1 MGDACASCGTALP
14 AGAAFCPECGSAALQ
29 PMTGLPVGPP
39 RGPPVPP
46 HTHPYPAAAVPA
58 EPDSGGAARNITAGA
73 VGLSGALLVGV
84 VSFLPWAAITHSF
97 LTART
102 QTVSGWDWFDHGV
115 ETGPHFAVL
124 ALLAAAL
131 AGLLISQVAPLA
143 VRMTMVAVGALS
155 LGLAAYAMSDILD
168 RKGKVQT
175 LGDVD
180 VTLRYGLWVL
190 GIGAVMILVAGVVA
204 RQRP

>member
-1 MGDACASCGTALP
+1 MGDACAKCGTALP
-14 AGAAFCPECGSAALQ
+14 AGAAFCPECGSAALP
-29 PMTGLPVGPP
+29 PMTRPRLGPSAGLPPAPDQYPTGV
-39 RGPPVPP
+39 VPP
-46 HTHPYPAAAVPA
+46 GA
-58 EPDSGGAARNITAGA
+58 DSGGAARNIVAGTI
-73 VGLSGALLVGV
+73 GLSGALLAGV
-84 VSFLPWAAITHSF
+84 ASFLPWAAITHSF

-124 ALLAAAL
+124 ALVAAAL

-143 VRMTMVAVGALS
+143 VRITMATVGALG
-155 LGLAAYAMSDILD
+155 LGLAAYAISDILD
-168 RKGKVQT
+168 RKGEVQT

-190 GIGAVMILVAGVVA
+190 GLGAAMILVAGVVA
-204 RQRP
+204 RKRP

>member
-1 MGDACASCGTALP
+1 
-14 AGAAFCPECGSAALQ
+14 
-29 PMTGLPVGPP
+29 MTGPPLGPP
-39 RGPPVPP
+39 GGPPLPP

-58 EPDSGGAARNITAGA
+58 ESDSGGAARNIAAGTI
-73 VGLSGALLVGV
+73 GLSGALLVGV
-84 VSFLPWAAITHSF
+84 ASFLPWAAITHSF

-124 ALLAAAL
+124 ALVAAAL
-131 AGLLISQVAPLA
+131 AGLLISQVAPPTIRI
-143 VRMTMVAVGALS
+143 VIVAAGALG
-155 LGLAAYAMSDILD
+155 LGLAAYAISDILD
-168 RKGKVQT
+168 RKGEVQT

-180 VTLRYGLWVL
+180 VTLRYGLYVL
-190 GIGAVMILVAGVVA
+190 GIGAAMILVAGVVA

>member
-1 MGDACASCGTALP
+1 MTGPRLGPSAGLRLP
-14 AGAAFCPECGSAALQ
+14 ADPY
-29 PMTGLPVGPP
+29 
-39 RGPPVPP
+39 
-46 HTHPYPAAAVPA
+46 PYPAASVPA
-58 EPDSGGAARNITAGA
+58 ESDLGGAARNITAGA

-84 VSFLPWAAITHSF
+84 ASFLPWAAIAHSF

-180 VTLRYGLWVL
+180 VTLRYGLYVL
-190 GIGAVMILVAGVVA
+190 GIGAAMILVAGVVA

>member
-29 PMTGLPVGPP
+29 PMAGPP
-39 RGPPVPP
+39 LGPPGSLRLPAD
-46 HTHPYPAAAVPA
+46 PYPYPSASVPA

-84 VSFLPWAAITHSF
+84 ASFLPWAAITHSF

-124 ALLAAAL
+124 ALVAAAL
-131 AGLLISQVAPLA
+131 SGLLISGVAPLA
-143 VRMTMVAVGALS
+143 VRMTMVAVGALG

-168 RKGKVQT
+168 RKGEVQT